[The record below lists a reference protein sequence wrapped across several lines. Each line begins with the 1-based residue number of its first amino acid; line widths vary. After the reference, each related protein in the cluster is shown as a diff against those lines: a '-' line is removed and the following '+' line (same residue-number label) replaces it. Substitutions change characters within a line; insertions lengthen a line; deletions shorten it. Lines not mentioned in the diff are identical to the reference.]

1 MEYNLHT
8 RNQIPKDYECCYNCE
23 FMSWMVAIG
32 QGARCGNEKNRYRV
46 FRPEGKK
53 LKLPVI
59 PGVAKKCE
67 HFSNIRRRMTLRV
80 DMGDNR
86 TMPLRHDVDV
96 DKILE
101 EIKVVG
107 EDWKTDGIC
116 QIMIQGAEGK
126 EDDVYFGS
134 REFKEIEEA
143 GYNEWDFNIAL
154 FPEMIYTNNL
164 LKELKMYRSRLML
177 LKPKSCLSWHHD
189 PSMRIHIPLCG
200 DSDSFHLMENIE
212 GKKEVYHIY
221 PGEVHLMNTEVYHSG
236 INLSRKVDR
245 IHIVGCV
252 NVDDENN

>member
-1 MEYNLHT
+1 
-8 RNQIPKDYECCYNCE
+8 
-23 FMSWMVAIG
+23 MVAIG
-32 QGARCGNEKNRYRV
+32 QGVRCGNEKNRYRV
-46 FRPEGKK
+46 FVGDKK

-67 HFSNIRRRMTLRV
+67 HFSNIRRKMTLRT
-80 DMGDNR
+80 DIGNNR
-86 TMPLRHDVDV
+86 TMPLRHDIDV

-107 EDWKTDGIC
+107 EDWKTEGIC

-134 REFKEIEEA
+134 REFKEIAEA
-143 GYNEWDFNIAL
+143 GYNEQDFIIPL

-200 DSDSFHLMENIE
+200 DSDSFHLIENIE
-212 GKKEVYHIY
+212 GNKEVYHIY

-236 INLSRKVDR
+236 INLSRKVSR
-245 IHIVGCV
+245 IHIVGCI